1 VKRLIVLLIVLAGG
15 LAAAAL
21 AVPSNAATVNG
32 VAISQQRLN
41 SDLASIAKS
50 TDYQCF
56 LNAEEAV
63 GTQGQTGLPPIHG
76 AGAQDGT
83 TALSTVTAEYASNYL
98 NTLIV
103 HQLVFELAAKK
114 HLQVTPQDLTTAQT
128 ELVNQTSAILQ
139 EVASSKYACQS
150 EAGAATLASVPKS
163 FVNGI
168 VTFDAT
174 VSVFEEDEAGVGST
188 TADLERYYGAHA
200 GDFDTACFTLAEYTS
215 QTAAAAAAAQVAA
228 GTPFAQVASQVTGG
242 GPQGCTILYG
252 LASQLPAGSNL
263 EGLPV
268 NTVSSPIAVNGSY
281 LLLEIT
287 SRTSTPFAKATT
299 AVEAAVQ
306 SAGAAKTQK
315 VIGAAEKTASI
326 AVDQRYGEWTPARA
340 LIVPPPSPLSGDVLN
355 VAVNSSGTTT
365 STGTTASTGQT
376 P

>member
-1 VKRLIVLLIVLAGG
+1 VKRLIVLLIVVAGG
-15 LAAAAL
+15 LAAAAF

-32 VAISQQRLN
+32 VGISQQRLN
-41 SDLASIAKS
+41 SGLASIAKS

-76 AGAQDGT
+76 AGVQDGT
-83 TALSTVTAEYASNYL
+83 TSLSTVSTSYASNYL

-103 HQLVFELAAKK
+103 HQLVLDLAAKK
-114 HLQVTPQDLTTAQT
+114 HLQVTPQDLTTAHT

-139 EVASSKYACQS
+139 EVANSKYACQS
-150 EAGAATLASVPKS
+150 AAGAATLASVPKS
-163 FVNGI
+163 FVNDI

-174 VSVFEEDEAGVGST
+174 VGVFEEDEAGVGST

-200 GDFDTACFTLAEYTS
+200 SEFDTACLTLAEYTS
-215 QTAAAAAAAQVAA
+215 QTAAAAAVAQVAA
-228 GTPFAQVASQVTGG
+228 GTAFAQVASQVTGG

-263 EGLPV
+263 QGLPV
-268 NTVSSPIAVNGSY
+268 NTVSSPIAFNGSY

-287 SRTSTPFAKATT
+287 SRMSTPFAKATT

-315 VIGAAEKTASI
+315 VIGAAEKAASI
-326 AVDQRYGEWTPARA
+326 AVDQRYGEWTPSRS
-340 LIVPPPSPLSGDVLN
+340 LIMPPPSPLAPDVLN
-355 VAVNSSGTTT
+355 MAVNGTST
-365 STGTTASTGQT
+365 STGTTSTGQT